1 MFCEQPSGDH
11 LMKAVDT
18 HKWQLQ
24 EPSVQAATCFAH
36 LLCSRWDPHS
46 LYAVGSGD
54 SSNLAEEAPHG
65 ADVEV
70 TTTTTETANSA
81 TDEDTAPIAPAELA
95 VQEYDFSLDL
105 PGPCCFCASSC
116 GTRIKCQHLDCGLFF
131 HVMCAHERNGHVEI
145 RFSQSPLAQ
154 WHAYCARHRESS
166 ASFDASALLEKL
178 LSKPLGALTGR
189 DVTLKFQTIRRR
201 LEPPS
206 DSNKSP
212 FYTAIGAFFRAVITV
227 LVDLC
232 KKGLRASKA
241 DPPVP
246 NLRHLQAL
254 QFFLDHV
261 PQLQIVYR
269 APREPLQRLVLQA
282 GGDSELVALL
292 QKTFNPQKYF
302 GKYAGPVS
310 QVHVCHVCSE
320 PFHERQHLFYCSHE
334 TTPHLQHWKCTK
346 RRSNSREREKIAM
359 AAAAAISGGT
369 KKAVPGSINS
379 TSITSSGSK
388 KKLKSISL
396 VVNGQWQEVMLPK
409 GLPGVSDE
417 IICGVCRSD
426 VDAHGLIGSRKEG
439 KRADFEKKKSTFV
452 HGGCFMN
459 PVGSLRPAVS
469 RLASAARPL
478 IAPVKVGT
486 TKASSKDRSRGS
498 KRSASA
504 MESSRSSNGNAT
516 TSLEVSSTAA
526 VAAAPSVLGPPKMER
541 INVQRTTKWLA
552 CVAQIIR
559 IAGTVAKLSSAANAA
574 GSTSAAA
581 VTTEAAETTVVKEED
596 GETDQKKKCEAP
608 SAPAKASDA
617 TSVEIALMR
626 AEDRVQHDEKT
637 SDDASSVTTDTQAE
651 GQAVKEPPLKPDV
664 HTEIARLSQ
673 AIDAYFD
680 EAIQIVRPFDA
691 YVLNKLETARG
702 YLRNRNGP
710 AVGVLRMIAQE
721 YTRFV
726 YVKHT
731 RAVEKASNEKRKR
744 EEQAAQEL
752 RDQERKRLEREA
764 ELALKSQML
773 AMRKKQ
779 RKLVKTG

>member
-1 MFCEQPSGDH
+1 
-11 LMKAVDT
+11 MKAVNT
-18 HKWQLQ
+18 HTWQHS
-24 EPSVQAATCFAH
+24 EAAAQCAGSTSFAH

-46 LYAVGSGD
+46 LYAVDSGGSTQSTITEEEPRD
-54 SSNLAEEAPHG
+54 AEAKS
-65 ADVEV
+65 
-70 TTTTTETANSA
+70 TTTETAGK
-81 TDEDTAPIAPAELA
+81 DIAPESTSNADAPAELV
-95 VQEYDFSLDL
+95 VQEYDFALDL

-116 GTRIKCQHLDCGLFF
+116 GARIKCQHLDCGLFF

-145 RFSQSPLAQ
+145 RSPQSPLAQ
-154 WHAYCARHRESS
+154 HHAYCARHHDSS

-178 LSKPLGALTGR
+178 LSKSIGALTGR
-189 DVTLKFQTIRRR
+189 DVTLKFETIRRR

-212 FYTAIGAFFRAVITV
+212 FYTSINAFFSAVATV

-232 KKGLRASKA
+232 KKGVRGSKA

-261 PQLQIVYR
+261 PQLQVVYR
-269 APREPLQRLVLQA
+269 APREPVQQLVLQA

-292 QKTFNPQKYF
+292 LKTFNPQRYF

-310 QVHVCHVCSE
+310 QVHVCHVCAE

-346 RRSNSREREKIAM
+346 RRSNSREREKIAV
-359 AAAAAISGGT
+359 AAVAAITGGSGG
-369 KKAVPGSINS
+369 KKAASSNANS
-379 TSITSSGSK
+379 NSVTSITSSIGSK

-396 VVNGQWQEVMLPK
+396 VVNGQLREVMLPK

-439 KRADFEKKKSTFV
+439 KRADFEKKKSNFV

-459 PVGSLRPAVS
+459 PVDGSRPSAGGVS
-469 RLASAARPL
+469 RLAGSASAARPP
-478 IAPVKVGT
+478 IAPVKVES

-504 MESSRSSNGNAT
+504 MESSKSSNGPAAAA
-516 TSLEVSSTAA
+516 LEVSSA
-526 VAAAPSVLGPPKMER
+526 VAASAAPVLGPPKMER

-552 CVAQIIR
+552 YVAQIIR
-559 IAGTVAKLSSAANAA
+559 LAGTVAKLSSEAGAA
-574 GSTSAAA
+574 SSSSAA
-581 VTTEAAETTVVKEED
+581 VSTEAVEDVVKEED
-596 GETDQKKKCEAP
+596 SGARQEKKP
-608 SAPAKASDA
+608 SDTTSLDA
-617 TSVEIALMR
+617 TVAELALMR
-626 AEDRVQHDEKT
+626 AEDRVQHGGKT
-637 SDDASSVTTDTQAE
+637 SDDASSVTTDTPAVA
-651 GQAVKEPPLKPDV
+651 QAVNEPPRKPDV
-664 HTEIARLSQ
+664 HSEIVRLSQ

-691 YVLNKLETARG
+691 YVVSKLETARG
-702 YLRNRNGP
+702 YLRNRSGP

-744 EEQAAQEL
+744 EEQAVQEL

-779 RKLVKTG
+779 RKLVKMG